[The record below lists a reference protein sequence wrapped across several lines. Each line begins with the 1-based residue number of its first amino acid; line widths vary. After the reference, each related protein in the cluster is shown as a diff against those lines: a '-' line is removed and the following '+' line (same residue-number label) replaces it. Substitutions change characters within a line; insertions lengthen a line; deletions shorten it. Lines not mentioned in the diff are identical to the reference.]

1 MRLLFRLLCLLSFAQ
16 LCSCAG
22 LKKAQQRR
30 QIAAANAT
38 LERYKQGTPPA
49 EQLADLLDAH
59 PVLAGTTV
67 RIVKER
73 DTVRIA
79 AQAVSLQLP
88 AVSTPTTDKAFIDSL
103 MATTDLQFHAK
114 DSATFAAR
122 LRAELASRPKLS
134 RDTVTRT
141 YGAITVKLWVDA
153 RGRPQARVVKAAQA
167 VGYEKTVTETKAPD
181 LPKPDIGFFPRLWLF
196 IQDAALLIVLLIIGG
211 VVLLVVAMAR
221 RRKEPAA

>member
-1 MRLLFRLLCLLSFAQ
+1 MRLLFRLLCLLSFAH
-16 LCSCAG
+16 LCGCAG

-30 QIAAANAT
+30 QVAAANAT

-49 EQLADLLDAH
+49 EQLADLIDAH
-59 PVLAGTTV
+59 PALAGSTV

-73 DTVRIA
+73 DTVRLP
-79 AQAVSLQLP
+79 AQVVTVQLP
-88 AVSTPTTDKAFIDSL
+88 AVSTPATDKAFIDSL

-153 RGRPQARVVKAAQA
+153 RGRPQARVVKAVQA
-167 VGYEKTVTETKAPD
+167 VAYEKQVTETQAPE

-211 VVLLVVAMAR
+211 VVLLIAVR
-221 RRKEPAA
+221 SRKEPAQ

>member
-1 MRLLFRLLCLLSFAQ
+1 MRLFFRLLCLLSFAH
-16 LCSCAG
+16 LCGCAG

-49 EQLADLLDAH
+49 EQLADLVDAN
-59 PVLAGTTV
+59 PVLAGKTV

-79 AQAVSLQLP
+79 PLAVAVQLP
-88 AVSTPTTDKAFIDSL
+88 AVSTPQTDNALIDSL
-103 MATTDLQFHAK
+103 IAAAGLQFHAK

-122 LRAELASRPKLS
+122 LRAELMARPRLS

-167 VGYEKTVTETKAPD
+167 VGYERSVQQTGPILIKKEPTIWERVT
-181 LPKPDIGFFPRLWLF
+181 LF
-196 IQDAALLIVLLIIGG
+196 IKDAAGLIVAFLVIVGG
-211 VVLLVVAMAR
+211 AWLWFFIQR
-221 RRKEPAA
+221 QRKQQSA